1 MSTLRLTP
9 CDYPPTPLWKIL
21 ATPLITDDVK
31 WSIRAKNVAYEAQPS
46 VSLIFLAHSE
56 VFCDLLLN
64 RPAAWWRNKLLSTL
78 TSSIRLSYYRWY
90 ETFFLEI
97 ERVTGL
103 FIDRN
108 KTLHSPLILEKSASA
123 VPMNDV
129 IFHKLY
135 ICNLRAKFTRIN
147 WILKFQ
153 LFIPESENIFIYIF
167 IFRQHIKKT
176 VLNVSILS

>member
-1 MSTLRLTP
+1 MSTH
-9 CDYPPTPLWKIL
+9 PPLKNPGYAPDHRWCKMVNTSKKRGIRGAAECVTNFLSTFWGLLWSFIEQTHGMMTKQTVIN
-21 ATPLITDDVK
+21 ADVIYT
-31 WSIRAKNVAYEAQPS
+31 S
-46 VSLIFLAHSE
+46 
-56 VFCDLLLN
+56 LLLQAIWNIFSRN
-64 RPAAWWRNKLLSTL
+64 RE
-78 TSSIRLSYYRWY
+78 SYGAFYWK
-90 ETFFLEI
+90 EQ
-97 ERVTGL
+97 
-103 FIDRN
+103 
-108 KTLHSPLILEKSASA
+108 TLHSPLILEKSASA

-167 IFRQHIKKT
+167 IFRKHIKKT

>member
-1 MSTLRLTP
+1 MTIWWVWVPYVWHHVTNHPPPYEKSWLRP
-9 CDYPPTPLWKIL
+9 WS
-21 ATPLITDDVK
+21 DVK
-31 WSIRAKNVAYEAQPS
+31 WSIREKNVSYEGQPS
-46 VSLIFLAHSE
+46 VSLIFLAHSD

-64 RPAAWWRNKLLSTL
+64 RPAAWWRNKLLSRL
-78 TSSIRLSYYRWY
+78 TSSIRLFYYRPY
-90 ETFFLEI
+90 ETIFLEI

-147 WILKFQ
+147 WIINSNYLFQ
-153 LFIPESENIFIYIF
+153 KVKIFLYIYLFSGSTSRKPF
-167 IFRQHIKKT
+167 
-176 VLNVSILS
+176 

>member
-1 MSTLRLTP
+1 MTWRSIWQSSEYE
-9 CDYPPTPLWKIL
+9 YPTFDTMWLP
-21 ATPLITDDVK
+21 
-31 WSIRAKNVAYEAQPS
+31 
-46 VSLIFLAHSE
+46 H
-56 VFCDLLLN
+56 
-64 RPAAWWRNKLLSTL
+64 RPAAWWRNKLLSTM
-78 TSSIRLSYYRWY
+78 TSSLRLSYYRSY

-123 VPMNDV
+123 VPMNDI

-167 IFRQHIKKT
+167 IFRKHIKKT

>member
-1 MSTLRLTP
+1 MPINPPPPLCKPFLSHYVKYDLEVDMTIWWVWV
-9 CDYPPTPLWKIL
+9 PTPLWKIL

-64 RPAAWWRNKLLSTL
+64 RPTAWWRNKLLSTL
-78 TSSIRLSYYRWY
+78 TSSIRLSYYRPY

-103 FIDRN
+103 FIERN
-108 KTLHSPLILEKSASA
+108 KPYILHWSWKNQPLLSLWMMLYFTSYIS
-123 VPMNDV
+123 V
-129 IFHKLY
+129 ICGRNSL
-135 ICNLRAKFTRIN
+135 A
-147 WILKFQ
+147 
-153 LFIPESENIFIYIF
+153 
-167 IFRQHIKKT
+167 
-176 VLNVSILS
+176 

>member
-1 MSTLRLTP
+1 MWLPTH
-9 CDYPPTPLWKIL
+9 PPLKKPGYAPDHRWCKMVNT
-21 ATPLITDDVK
+21 
-31 WSIRAKNVAYEAQPS
+31 SKNVTYEGQPS

-78 TSSIRLSYYRWY
+78 TSSIRLSYYRSY

-97 ERVTGL
+97 ERVTGP

-167 IFRQHIKKT
+167 IFRKHIKKT

>member
-1 MSTLRLTP
+1 MWLPTHPPLKNPGYAPDHRWCKMVNTSKKRGIRGAAECVTNFLSAFWRL
-9 CDYPPTPLWKIL
+9 LWFVIEQTRGMMTKQTVIN
-21 ATPLITDDVK
+21 ADVIYTSVL
-31 WSIRAKNVAYEAQPS
+31 WS
-46 VSLIFLAHSE
+46 
-56 VFCDLLLN
+56 
-64 RPAAWWRNKLLSTL
+64 
-78 TSSIRLSYYRWY
+78 Y

-123 VPMNDV
+123 VPMNNV

-167 IFRQHIKKT
+167 IFRKHIKKT